1 MEIPNT
7 TKPAMRFI
15 KPPIL
20 SLFLATLLTASV
32 LPIQAQTPPTATDA
46 LRASV
51 LALKPDPERGEA
63 GFTELACAR
72 CHRKD
77 ASGRSTS
84 TTPRLSG
91 QHAAVI
97 IKQVLDIRSG
107 LRYNPPMQPMV
118 TEEKLSLQALAD
130 IAAHLQALPVTGTLG
145 KGPGSGVARGKE
157 LFGKDCASCHGAEGE
172 GNAAIFAPMVAAQH
186 YPYLVRE
193 LEFIRSGERGNSNPA
208 MAALLKTYAQEDLQ
222 AVADYLAQVPAP
234 ERK

>member
-1 MEIPNT
+1 
-7 TKPAMRFI
+7 MRFI
-15 KPPIL
+15 NKPIL
-20 SLFLATLLTASV
+20 SLLLACGLIASA
-32 LPIQAQTPPTATDA
+32 LPAQAQTAATTTET
-46 LRASV
+46 LLASV
-51 LALKPDPERGEA
+51 LALKPDLARGEA
-63 GFTELACAR
+63 GFTELACSR

-91 QHAAVI
+91 QHAGVI

-145 KGPGSGVARGKE
+145 KGPGSGVVRGKE
-157 LFGKDCASCHGAEGE
+157 LFAKDCASCHGAAGE
-172 GNAAIFAPMVAAQH
+172 GSLAIFAPMVAAQH
-186 YPYLVRE
+186 YPYLLRE
-193 LEFIRSGERGNSNPA
+193 LEFIRNGERGNSNPA
-208 MAALLKTYAQEDLQ
+208 MAALLKTYAQDDLQ
-222 AVADYLAQVPAP
+222 AVADYLAQLPAP

>member
-1 MEIPNT
+1 
-7 TKPAMRFI
+7 MRFI
-15 KPPIL
+15 NKPIL
-20 SLFLATLLTASV
+20 PLVLACFLIASA
-32 LPIQAQTPPTATDA
+32 LPGQAQTAAATAEVLLT
-46 LRASV
+46 SV

-63 GFTELACAR
+63 GFAELACSR

-77 ASGRSTS
+77 ASGRSPS

-118 TEEKLSLQALAD
+118 NEEKLSLQALAD

-157 LFGKDCASCHGAEGE
+157 LFGKDCAGCHGAEGE

-186 YPYLVRE
+186 YPYLLRE

-208 MAALLKTYAQEDLQ
+208 MAALLKTYGQDDLQ
-222 AVADYLAQVPAP
+222 AVADYLSQAPAP
-234 ERK
+234 KRQ

>member
-1 MEIPNT
+1 
-7 TKPAMRFI
+7 MRFI
-15 KPPIL
+15 KQ
-20 SLFLATLLTASV
+20 SRLFLLLATLLAV
-32 LPIQAQTPPTATDA
+32 AAVPARAQTPPPEAEA
-46 LRASV
+46 LLASV
-51 LALKPDPERGEA
+51 LALKPDPARGGA
-63 GFTELACAR
+63 GFAELACAR

-77 ASGRSTS
+77 ASGRATS

-130 IAAHLQALPVTGTLG
+130 IAAHLQALPLAGNLG

-157 LFGKDCASCHGAEGE
+157 LFDKDCARCHGSAGE

-186 YPYLVRE
+186 YPYLLRE
-193 LEFIRSGERGNSNPA
+193 LEFIRSGERGNSNPT
-208 MAALLKTYAQEDLQ
+208 MAALLRTYAQDDLQ
-222 AVADYLAQVPAP
+222 AVADYLAQAPAP
-234 ERK
+234 ERQ